1 MKCCVL
7 ITSYR
12 NQLYDD
18 IKDQIRNSWALDL
31 KQQGIDYYFYEGGW
45 DVNAIEG
52 DIIKTNCIDEEKFSF
67 KKFIVTNTIL
77 KDQKLEYTFVYKT
90 ILSTY
95 IDVSNLIKYI
105 EYNRI
110 NEISYVGTYYRVYLL
125 AELLLKFEL
134 LKKFASSLN
143 RGEKIQYHH
152 GSGVFIGITLIDQ
165 MIKNYLPLEQSF
177 LKDDV
182 FIGLLLQHE
191 KKQNAQYLRM
201 NISADGS
208 HKLLKNQFQFQIE
221 KNFLFQYL
229 FKYLPIEEH
238 AKMIQSLHN
247 SETRMEICTR
257 KNIN

>member
-1 MKCCVL
+1 MNCCVL

-18 IKDQIRNSWALDL
+18 IKDQIRNSWALNL

-52 DIIKTNCIDEEKFSF
+52 DVIKTNCSEEDKFSF
-67 KKFIVTNTIL
+67 KKFILANTIL
-77 KDQKLEYTFVYKT
+77 KDQKLEYISIYKT

-95 IDVSNLIKYI
+95 IDVPNFIKFI

-110 NEISYVGTYYRVYLL
+110 NELSYVGTYYRIYLL
-125 AELLLKFEL
+125 TGLLLKFEL
-134 LKKFASSLN
+134 LKKFASKFN
-143 RGEKIQYHH
+143 TGEKIQYHH

-165 MIKNYLPLEQSF
+165 MINTYLPIEQSF

-182 FIGLLLQHE
+182 FIGLLLQHA
-191 KKQNAQYLRM
+191 KKQNEQYLRM

-208 HKLLKNQFQFQIE
+208 HKLLKNQFQFQVE

-229 FKYLPIEEH
+229 FKNLPIKEH

-247 SETRMEICTR
+247 NETRLEICTR
-257 KNIN
+257 ENNN